1 MTAPKTKIEDI
12 APRPPGQNKRKAAH
26 PAWFG
31 VLILPYGIIQGYIT
45 VTLAYLYRDSG
56 MSVEQIAG
64 LVGLSV
70 VPNIFRFVW
79 APLVDLSFTVR
90 KWYIVSTLLTA
101 VGILLLGII
110 PAKPSSIPILSIIIF
125 ISFFAVS
132 FEVLAVSSL
141 MAYDTPPE
149 KMGFAG
155 GCFNAGSVGGIG
167 VGGGAA
173 TIMYTFLGSQW
184 LVAAIVSVIC
194 ASCCFCLWFVNEP
207 EATLQAEKITATVVN
222 LLKDVW
228 TVLKARAGVLGLLL
242 SLLPLGTGAA
252 GNLFAAM
259 ARDWHA
265 SIDAVALATGF
276 WSGIITA
283 AGCFIAGLI
292 CDVINRQLSYLL
304 FGIFQGICAIGM
316 AFCPH
321 TQGFYITW
329 TLAYAFANGFAY
341 SAFTAFV
348 LEAIGKG
355 AAATKYN
362 IYAGISNIPI
372 YIMVMIDGWANTR
385 WGATGTLVI
394 EAICAGAGVVAF
406 LAFKALTGMRK
417 NRVAS
422 SGKAIIE
429 T

>member
-1 MTAPKTKIEDI
+1 MIEDI
-12 APRPPGQNKRKAAH
+12 ALRPPGQNNRKAAH

-31 VLILPYGIIQGYIT
+31 VLILPFGIIQGYIT
-45 VTLAYLYRDSG
+45 VTLAYLYRNAG
-56 MSVEQIAG
+56 MSVQEIAG
-64 LVGLSV
+64 LVGLSLI
-70 VPNIFRFVW
+70 PNIFRFVW
-79 APLVDLSFTVR
+79 APLVDLSFTVK
-90 KWYIVSTLLTA
+90 KWYSIATLLTA
-101 VGILLLGII
+101 VGVVLLGLI
-110 PAKPSSIPILSIIIF
+110 PARSSSIPILSIIIF
-125 ISFFAVS
+125 ITFFAVS

-155 GCFNAGSVGGIG
+155 GCFNTGSVGGIG

-173 TIMYTFLGSQW
+173 TIMYQFLGSQW
-184 LVAAIVSVIC
+184 MVAAIVALVC
-194 ASCCFCLWFVNEP
+194 ASCCLGLWFVNEP
-207 EATLQAEKITATVVN
+207 EANAKVKNIKATMGD

-228 TVLKARAGVLGLLL
+228 SVLKARAGVLGLLL

-252 GNLFAAM
+252 SNLFAAM

-283 AGCFIAGLI
+283 LGCFFAGLI
-292 CDVINRQLSYLL
+292 CDLISRQLSYLL
-304 FGIFQGICAIGM
+304 FGILQGICAIGM

-321 TQGFYITW
+321 TQVFYIIW

-394 EAICAGAGVVAF
+394 EAVCAGVGAVAF
-406 LAFKALTGMRK
+406 LAFKTFTSLRK
-417 NRVAS
+417 VRVNTA
-422 SGKAIIE
+422 GR
-429 T
+429 